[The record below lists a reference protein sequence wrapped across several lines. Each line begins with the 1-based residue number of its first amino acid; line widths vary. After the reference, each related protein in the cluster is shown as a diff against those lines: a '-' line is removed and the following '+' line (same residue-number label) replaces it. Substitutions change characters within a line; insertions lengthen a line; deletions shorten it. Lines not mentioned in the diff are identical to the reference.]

1 MVNAWIRSRRPLLEL
16 LSVLLTLLAW
26 SVIHGARAEPLAF
39 AGHAFEQP
47 DFSEWFAS
55 AKPPGA
61 ADTPLAS
68 TRPIR
73 SKLLTSAAAPAQGH
87 VLAGGAAQ
95 RLAEPGGSASPPTV
109 PAPHRILMLGDSMI
123 EPLQQRAAA
132 YSRAAGYKFISV
144 IWYGSRT
151 LDWGKGSR
159 LAQTLQTY
167 APTYVIV
174 VLGSNELMARDVE
187 QRALHV
193 QSMLKTL
200 GSLPVVWVGPPSWRE
215 DRGYNAMLA
224 RELGEHF
231 FRSDTLEFERKS
243 DGIHPTDASGA
254 WWMDR
259 VAEWL
264 RTRPDQTQ
272 LVLASPKGPPRHHAP
287 ARVWAP
293 PSR

>member
-26 SVIHGARAEPLAF
+26 SVLQGARAEPLAI

-47 DFSEWFAS
+47 DLSEWFELGRPLGPA
-55 AKPPGA
+55 PG
-61 ADTPLAS
+61 DQPRGGS
-68 TRPIR
+68 QP
-73 SKLLTSAAAPAQGH
+73 SAARPEGP
-87 VLAGGAAQ
+87 VLARGAP
-95 RLAEPGGSASPPTV
+95 RLAEPGGSASPRPA

-132 YSRAAGYKFISV
+132 YAREAGYKFISV

-193 QSMLKTL
+193 QSMLRTL
-200 GSLPVVWVGPPSWRE
+200 GDLPVVWVGPPSWRE
-215 DRGYNAMLA
+215 DRGYNAMLG

-231 FRSDTLEFERKS
+231 FRSDALEFDRKS

-272 LVLASPKGPPRHHAP
+272 LVLAAPKGQPRHHAP
-287 ARVWAP
+287 ARVWP
-293 PSR
+293 PPTR

>member
-16 LSVLLTLLAW
+16 LTVLLTLLTW
-26 SVIHGARAEPLAF
+26 SVIHGARAEPLAV

-47 DFSEWFAS
+47 DLGEWFAP
-55 AKPPGA
+55 AKPVGA
-61 ADTPLAS
+61 IAS
-68 TRPIR
+68 TRPVDG
-73 SKLLTSAAAPAQGH
+73 SKLLTSAAAPPQGP

-95 RLAEPGGSASPPTV
+95 GLAEPGSSASPPSA

-144 IWYGSRT
+144 IWYGSRS

-187 QRALHV
+187 QRARYV

-200 GSLPVVWVGPPSWRE
+200 GSLPAVWVGPPSWRE
-215 DRGYNAMLA
+215 DRGYNGMLA
-224 RELGEHF
+224 RELGANF
-231 FRSDTLEFERKS
+231 FRSDSLDFERKS

-272 LVLASPKGPPRHHAP
+272 LVLAPPTGPARRHAP